1 MICRTYIF
9 FTLLLSQTLFAQPI
23 VTGITFE
30 GLKKT
35 KSNYLIQFIK
45 TKVGIPLDSNMVEA
59 DRQRLVNLEIITQ
72 AAARYEVSQSG
83 VFVTFDCEESLTI
96 LPSLSVGSIQE
107 NTWVRIGFQHTNL
120 AGTGNKLSTFYQYYD
135 RHSGGIYYEHGR
147 RVNSPFA
154 YTISATKWSSLEPT
168 QINSFDVNYQYN
180 NYQTAGSVRYYL
192 TYTNSVELGLNSFY
206 ENYSKTSDDEFLPG
220 PEQVSYVKGLL
231 RLTWQNDKLNFNYY
245 YTSGWKNNLTI
256 QTVRTFKEH
265 IPFVMIVNELQL
277 HRRLFK
283 RGNVACRLRT
293 GLATN
298 NNSPFAPFA
307 LDSYLN
313 IRGVG
318 NRIDR
323 GTATFVLNSEYR
335 QTTYN
340 KKNIAMQ
347 LVVFVDAG
355 TWRKPGGAFI
365 DVWSSTNQR
374 LFTGA
379 GIRLIDKRGFNRI
392 FRIDYGSNLN
402 NSGGFVLGIG
412 QYF

>member
-1 MICRTYIF
+1 MIFRTFIF
-9 FTLLLSQTLFAQPI
+9 FTLLISQTLFAQPI

-72 AAARYEVSQSG
+72 AAPRYEVSENG
-83 VFVTFDCEESLTI
+83 ILVTFDCEESLTI
-96 LPSLSVGSIQE
+96 LPSFSVGSIQE

-120 AGTGNKLSTFYQYYD
+120 AGTGNKVTTFYQYYD

-154 YTISATKWSSLEPT
+154 YTLSATKWSSLEPT

-180 NYQTAGSVRYYL
+180 NYQTAGSIRYYL
-192 TYTNSVELGLNSFY
+192 TFTNSVELGLNGFY
-206 ENYSKTSDDEFLPG
+206 ENYSKTTDDEFLPG
-220 PEQVSYVKGLL
+220 PDQVSFVKALF
-231 RLTWQNDKLNFNYY
+231 RFTWQNDKLNYDNY

-256 QTVRTFKEH
+256 QTVRTFREH

-277 HRRLFK
+277 HKRLYK
-283 RGNVACRLRT
+283 CGNLAFRLRT
-293 GLATN
+293 GIATN

-323 GTATFVLNSEYR
+323 GTASFVLNSEYR
-335 QTTYN
+335 HTAYD
-340 KKNIAMQ
+340 KRNIAVQ
-347 LVVFVDAG
+347 LVAFVDAG
-355 TWRKPGGAFI
+355 TWRKPGGSLSDAWLPAARRIFKG
-365 DVWSSTNQR
+365 V
-374 LFTGA
+374 
-379 GIRLIDKRGFNRI
+379 GIRFIDKRAFNRI
-392 FRIDYGSNLN
+392 FRVDYGSDLN
-402 NSGGFVLGIG
+402 STGGFVLGVG